1 LQHGGGASLDAHLV
15 FNADAVHIV
24 ARTRDGRLSFSLF
37 AALERRHLQALNLH
51 ASAAV
56 SSTQAGIAGLHKSID
71 ARGARG
77 RSNAEISLSQEEI
90 AAMLG
95 TRRQA
100 VSRVLRE
107 MEATGAIHLQYGRI
121 SIVDHDKLDR
131 LAPTAQRA

>member
-56 SSTQAGIAGLHKSID
+56 SSTQAGMLVCLNPSM
-71 ARGARG
+71 RGVPVAVQMPR
-77 RSNAEISLSQEEI
+77 
-90 AAMLG
+90 
-95 TRRQA
+95 T
-100 VSRVLRE
+100 VSRKKKLR
-107 MEATGAIHLQYGRI
+107 QC
-121 SIVDHDKLDR
+121 
-131 LAPTAQRA
+131 